1 MCIGILQYTCVETNV
16 LKYYNTGV
24 YHYFII
30 ICMPQHPALH
40 ETNFGH
46 YTHFFIRTIY
56 FLVRVL
62 NILTENGSYFCWQ
75 KYEPWFLLQTGMR
88 VN

>member
-1 MCIGILQYTCVETNV
+1 MYLNITIQVC
-16 LKYYNTGV
+16 
-24 YHYFII
+24 II
-30 ICMPQHPALH
+30 ILLLFACLNIQSYMKQ
-40 ETNFGH
+40 
-46 YTHFFIRTIY
+46 RTIY